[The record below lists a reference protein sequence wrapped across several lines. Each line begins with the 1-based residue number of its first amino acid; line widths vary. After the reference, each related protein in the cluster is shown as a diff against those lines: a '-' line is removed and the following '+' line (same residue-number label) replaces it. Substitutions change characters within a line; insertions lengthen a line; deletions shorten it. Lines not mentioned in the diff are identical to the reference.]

1 MAVKKPESNDS
12 RLKNVLNDIDATF
25 GKGSIIRMGD
35 DTIVPTEAISSGI
48 PDLDDALGI
57 GGFPRGRIVEIYGPE
72 SSGKSTVAIHLV
84 AEAQKKGL
92 LCAYMDMEYALDP
105 EYMRSLGVN
114 VEDLYLSQPATAEQ
128 VLEISNR
135 LARSE
140 QFGVIVIDSVN
151 SMVPRAALEGEIGDA
166 NIGRLAKVMSDG
178 LAKLVSS
185 SGKSATTL
193 FFINQLREKIG
204 IQYGSPE
211 TTSGG
216 RALKFYASV
225 RLDIRKREA
234 IKDGDTIIGNKTEV
248 KVVKNK
254 MAAAYKVAKF
264 DIILGRG
271 AAKENSLYD
280 AAVKMGILAKIDNG
294 SWTYFEG
301 EKFANGQTKGKER
314 LANEPETYA
323 MVKEA
328 VDKVMFGT
336 EENVDGL

>member
-1 MAVKKPESNDS
+1 MAVKKAVVTGSKLQD
-12 RLKNVLNDIDATF
+12 VLADIEATF

-72 SSGKSTVAIHLV
+72 SSGKSTIAIHLV

-92 LCAYMDMEYALDP
+92 LCAYLDMEYAIDP
-105 EYMRSLGVN
+105 EYMRALGVN
-114 VEDLYLSQPATAEQ
+114 VEDLFLSQPDTAEQ
-128 VLEISNR
+128 VLEIANR
-135 LARSE
+135 LARSGE
-140 QFGVIVIDSVN
+140 FGVVVIDSVN

-178 LAKLVSS
+178 LAKLIAST
-185 SGKSATTL
+185 GKSGTLL
-193 FFINQLREKIG
+193 FFINQIRDKIG
-204 IQYGSPE
+204 VTYGSSE
-211 TTSGG
+211 TTTGG
-216 RALKFYASV
+216 RALRFYSSV
-225 RLDIRKREA
+225 RLDIRKRDA

-264 DIILGRG
+264 DIILGKG

-280 AAVKMGILAKIDNG
+280 AAVKTGVLAKVDAG

-328 VDKVMFGT
+328 VDKVMSMERGID
-336 EENVDGL
+336 EKV

>member
-1 MAVKKPESNDS
+1 MVVKKPIATED
-12 RLKNVLNDIDATF
+12 RLKSVLADIDATF

-48 PDLDDALGI
+48 PSLDDALGI
-57 GGFPRGRIVEIYGPE
+57 GGFPRGRIVEVYGPE
-72 SSGKSTVAIHLV
+72 SSGKSTLAIHLV
-84 AEAQKKGL
+84 AEAQKAGL
-92 LCAYMDMEYALDP
+92 LCAYLDMEYAIDP
-105 EYMRSLGVN
+105 EYMRALDVN
-114 VEDLYLSQPATAEQ
+114 VDDLYLSQPDTAEQ
-128 VLEISNR
+128 VLEIANR

-140 QFGVIVIDSVN
+140 RFGVIVIDSVN

-185 SGKSATTL
+185 TARSGTIL

-204 IQYGSPE
+204 VQYGSPE

-216 RALKFYASV
+216 RALKFYASI
-225 RLDIRKREA
+225 RLDIRKRDA

-264 DIILGRG
+264 DIILGKG

-280 AAVKMGILAKIDNG
+280 AAVKTGVLAKMDNG

-314 LANEPETYA
+314 LSNEPETYA

-328 VDKVMFGT
+328 VDKAMFGET
-336 EENVDGL
+336 NENI